1 MCIILD
7 ADFFHK
13 VKNLVDQDMR
23 PVRNWLDNKNGK
35 IVYSTTDKFK
45 REWEKPGMEEQLR
58 TWRQAGKLKLVSR
71 QWVQEKENELNGKI
85 ASNDEHVIA
94 LAIIANVKVLVS
106 GGDKKLH
113 KDFKNPELVGG
124 KVYRQKSHSHLLTEN
139 TCP

>member
-7 ADFFHK
+7 TDAFSKF
-13 VKNLVDQDMR
+13 KNRDDQDMR

-35 IVYSTTDKFK
+35 IVYSNTDKLK
-45 REWEKPGMEEQLR
+45 REWEKAGMKEQLR
-58 TWRQAGKLKLVSR
+58 NWRQAGNLKLVSR
-71 QWVQEKENELNGKI
+71 QWAQEKENVLKGKI
-85 ASNDEHVIA
+85 ASDDEHIVA

-106 GGDKKLH
+106 GGDKNLH
-113 KDFKNPELVGG
+113 KDFKNPELVDG